1 MDDAYNEINGIGF
14 SGLVSPLDGA
24 TDYSA
29 YQHADS
35 KVHSFADK
43 IDTDGN
49 IIKYDLLSSDWI
61 SSIVD
66 YNFVSGMTE
75 ADGVTSQIINTKVLD
90 IIFYLSNEKFYSKEC
105 QEEVKFIQ
113 DKVMPYLEQ
122 MIPSTAIVR
131 VKMLPA
137 TLNWVFNEDANDSTE
152 FGKVD
157 RWKNYYFWR
166 EEAKLGEQFNDYN
179 PNSSM

>member
-1 MDDAYNEINGIGF
+1 
-14 SGLVSPLDGA
+14 
-24 TDYSA
+24 
-29 YQHADS
+29 
-35 KVHSFADK
+35 
-43 IDTDGN
+43 
-49 IIKYDLLSSDWI
+49 
-61 SSIVD
+61 
-66 YNFVSGMTE
+66 
-75 ADGVTSQIINTKVLD
+75 
-90 IIFYLSNEKFYSKEC
+90 
-105 QEEVKFIQ
+105 
-113 DKVMPYLEQ
+113 MPYLEQ